1 MAPSSPMTP
10 ERKRRLWMAVGII
23 AMLDFTAF
31 WVVGVLVGD
40 ALNGYV
46 EDGHYYLWNKFHRP
60 DVYVEVSRAV
70 YTYVWWLATSALL
83 SFPLLPLS
91 SAMLSESPPTVAD
104 LKADLKDLPHA
115 FTPMRLGI
123 FARALWDA
131 AGSHWRDL
139 VPFWFAP
146 TYCLLMWN
154 LGSPI
159 FGRVLTGSLLV
170 PFPVFW
176 AFIRAA
182 RPFSRGDLSFAETLV
197 WVILMPFLMLLS
209 LMPLLKPILAR
220 GSG

>member
-1 MAPSSPMTP
+1 
-10 ERKRRLWMAVGII
+10 
-23 AMLDFTAF
+23 
-31 WVVGVLVGD
+31 
-40 ALNGYV
+40 
-46 EDGHYYLWNKFHRP
+46 
-60 DVYVEVSRAV
+60 
-70 YTYVWWLATSALL
+70 
-83 SFPLLPLS
+83 
-91 SAMLSESPPTVAD
+91 MLSESPPTLSD
-104 LKADLKDLPHA
+104 LTADLKDLPHA
-115 FTPMRLGI
+115 FTPMHFGI
-123 FARALWDA
+123 FARALWEA

-176 AFIRAA
+176 AFIRAT